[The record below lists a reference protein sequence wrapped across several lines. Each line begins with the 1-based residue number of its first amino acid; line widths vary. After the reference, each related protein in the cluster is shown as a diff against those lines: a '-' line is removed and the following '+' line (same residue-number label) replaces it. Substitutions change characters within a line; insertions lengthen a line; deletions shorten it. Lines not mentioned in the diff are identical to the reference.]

1 MEDDIGRAGFDLTGL
16 QNEEIQGAPPVVSR
30 AELRER
36 RLAETVTVNRYLYLQ
51 TQQLEHML
59 LDAPDLQSLLEILLV
74 SMPRH
79 FSFRASELWLYD
91 PEDVLASLIVGG
103 QRYGH
108 QLQLLHDAFPMQ
120 ELYDLE
126 PDIILIDATDSR
138 MFEVLKSE
146 HGIDYALL
154 MPLMDAGRMIGSLHL
169 GLEDDSLVLGETE
182 EHLVAHLATI
192 ISSCFKTAVRAQ
204 QISQLTMLDPLTQI
218 SNLRG
223 FQKDIA
229 REISRARR
237 ADQPVTVLL
246 MEIDEYDDLY
256 DQYGQRRGEFV
267 VKKVAERISSDLRA
281 TDMMARLSRPKFAV
295 LIPGSGEMLGQ
306 DIAER
311 MRRDIEDFAMDDGRG
326 AVLQVCISIGL
337 VTWEPQQYPAVDMP
351 QLARQM
357 ESVAGK
363 ALETAQSKGGNRVAR
378 SRLSTLIL

>member
-1 MEDDIGRAGFDLTGL
+1 MAYDNGRSGFDLTGS
-16 QNEEIQGAPPVVSR
+16 QNEEIQGAPPVESR

-36 RLAETVTVNRYLYLQ
+36 RLSETVTVNRYLYLQ
-51 TQQLEHML
+51 AQQLEYML
-59 LDAPDLQSLLEILLV
+59 LDAPDLQALLEILLV

-79 FSFRASELWLYD
+79 FSFRVCELWLYD
-91 PEDVLASLIVGG
+91 PEDVLANLIVGG
-103 QRYGH
+103 QRYGL

-126 PDIILIDATDSR
+126 PDIVLIDATDSR

-169 GLEDDSLVLGETE
+169 GLQDDSLVRGETE
-182 EHLVAHLATI
+182 EYLVAHLSTI
-192 ISSCFKTAVRAQ
+192 ISSCFKIAVSRQ
-204 QISQLTMLDPLTQI
+204 QISQLTLLDPLTQI
-218 SNLRG
+218 SNMRG

-256 DQYGQRRGEFV
+256 DHYGKRRGEFV

-281 TDMMARLSRPKFAV
+281 TDMLARLSTPMFAV

-311 MRRDIEDFAMDDGRG
+311 MREDIEGFAMDDGRG
-326 AVLQVCISIGL
+326 AVLQVCISIGM
-337 VTWEPQQYPAVDMP
+337 VTWEPQNYPAVDMP

-363 ALETAQSKGGNRVAR
+363 ALESAQSKGGNRVAQ

>member
-1 MEDDIGRAGFDLTGL
+1 MAYDNGRSGFDLTGS

-36 RLAETVTVNRYLYLQ
+36 RLTETVSVNRYLYLQ

-59 LDAPDLQSLLEILLV
+59 LEAPDLQSLLEILLV

-91 PEDVLASLIVGG
+91 PEDVLVNLIVGG

-108 QLQLLHDAFPMQ
+108 YLRLHHDAFPMQ

-126 PDIILIDATDSR
+126 PDIVVIDATDSR

-154 MPLMDAGRMIGSLHL
+154 MPLTDAGRMIGSLHL
-169 GLEDDSLVLGETE
+169 GLQEDSMAMGEAE
-182 EHLVAHLATI
+182 ETLVAHLASI

-218 SNLRG
+218 SNMRG
-223 FQKDIA
+223 FEKDIA

-256 DQYGQRRGEFV
+256 DHYGQRRGEFV

-311 MRRDIEDFAMDDGRG
+311 MRKDIEDFAIDDGRG
-326 AVLQVCISIGL
+326 AVLQVCISVGL
-337 VTWEPQQYPAVDMP
+337 VTWEPKNYPAVDMP

-357 ESVAGK
+357 ESVASK
-363 ALETAQSKGGNRVAR
+363 ALEIAQSKGGNRVAQ

>member
-1 MEDDIGRAGFDLTGL
+1 MVDDSVQGGWQD
-16 QNEEIQGAPPVVSR
+16 EEIEGAPPVASR
-30 AELRER
+30 AEMRER
-36 RLAETVTVNRYLYLQ
+36 WLTETVTLNRYLYQQ
-51 TQQLEHML
+51 TLQLEHML
-59 LDAPDLQSLLEILLV
+59 LEAADLQALLEVLLV

-79 FSFRASELWLYD
+79 FSFRVSELWLYD
-91 PEDVLASLIVGG
+91 PEGILGSLIIGG
-103 QRYGH
+103 QRYGSS
-108 QLQLLHDAFPMQ
+108 LQLHQDVFPMQ

-126 PDIILIDATDSR
+126 PDIVLIDATDSR

-154 MPLMDAGRMIGSLHL
+154 MPLTDAGRTIGSLHL
-169 GLEDDSLVLGETE
+169 GLQEDTLILGKPE
-182 EHLVAHLATI
+182 EDLLAHLVTV
-192 ISSCFKTAVRAQ
+192 ISSCFKTAVSRQ

-223 FQKDIA
+223 FEKDIA

-237 ADQPVTVLL
+237 ADKPVTVLL
-246 MEIDEYDDLY
+246 MEIDMYDDLY
-256 DQYGQRRGEFV
+256 EHYGKRRGEFV

-281 TDMMARLSRPKFAV
+281 TDMMARLARPKFAV

-311 MRRDIEDFAMDDGRG
+311 MRKDIESFAIDDGRG

-337 VTWEPQQYPAVDMP
+337 VTWEPGQYPAVDMP

-363 ALETAQSKGGNRVAR
+363 ALETAKSRGGNRVAQ

>member
-1 MEDDIGRAGFDLTGL
+1 MADDNDPGGL
-16 QNEEIQGAPPVVSR
+16 QDEEIQGAPPVISGT
-30 AELRER
+30 ELRER
-36 RLAETVTVNRYLYLQ
+36 RLTETVTVNRYLYLQ
-51 TQQLEHML
+51 AQQLEHML
-59 LDAPDLQSLLEILLV
+59 LDAPDLQALLEIMLV

-79 FSFRASELWLYD
+79 FSFRVAELWLYD
-91 PEDVLASLIVGG
+91 PEEVLAHLIVGG

-108 QLQLLHDAFPMQ
+108 NLQLHQDVYPMQ

-126 PDIILIDATDSR
+126 PDIVLIDATDSR
-138 MFEVLKSE
+138 MFEVLKAE

-154 MPLMDAGRMIGSLHL
+154 MPLTDAGRMIGSLHL
-169 GLEDDSLVLGETE
+169 GLQEDSRITGPAE
-182 EHLVAHLATI
+182 EDLIAHLATV
-192 ISSCFKTAVRAQ
+192 ISSCFKIAVSRQ
-204 QISQLTMLDPLTQI
+204 QISQLTIVDPLTQI

-223 FQKDIA
+223 FEKDIA

-237 ADQPVTVLL
+237 ADKPVTVLL

-256 DQYGQRRGEFV
+256 EHYGKRRGEFV

-281 TDMMARLSRPKFAV
+281 TDMMARLAPPKFAV

-311 MRRDIEDFAMDDGRG
+311 MRKDIEEFAIDDGRG
-326 AVLQVCISIGL
+326 AVLQVCISVGL

-357 ESVAGK
+357 EAVAGK
-363 ALETAQSKGGNRVAR
+363 ALDAARSKGGNCVAQ

>member
-1 MEDDIGRAGFDLTGL
+1 M
-16 QNEEIQGAPPVVSR
+16 VSR

-36 RLAETVTVNRYLYLQ
+36 RLSETVVLNRYLYLQ
-51 TQQLEHML
+51 AQQLEHML
-59 LDAPDLQSLLEILLV
+59 LDAPDLQALLEILLV

-79 FSFRASELWLYD
+79 FSFRVAELWLYD

-108 QLQLLHDAFPMQ
+108 HLQLHRDAYPMQ

-126 PDIILIDATDSR
+126 PDIVLIDATHSG

-146 HGIDYALL
+146 HGIEYAMLL
-154 MPLMDAGRMIGSLHL
+154 PLTDAGRMIGSLHM
-169 GLEDDSLVLGETE
+169 GLEDDSMVLGEAE
-182 EHLVAHLATI
+182 EDLVAHLASV
-192 ISSCFKTAVRAQ
+192 ISSCFKIAVSRQ

-223 FQKDIA
+223 FERDIA

-237 ADQPVTVLL
+237 GDQPVTVLV

-256 DQYGQRRGEFV
+256 DHYGKRRGEFV

-281 TDMMARLSRPKFAV
+281 TDMMAHLSRPRFAV

-306 DIAER
+306 EIAER
-311 MRRDIEDFAMDDGRG
+311 MRKDVEEFSIDDGRG

-337 VTWEPQQYPAVDMP
+337 VTWEPQQFPAINMP

-357 ESVAGK
+357 ESVGSK
-363 ALETAQSKGGNRVAR
+363 ALEDAKSRGGNCVAL
-378 SRLSTLIL
+378 SRLSTMMV

>member
-1 MEDDIGRAGFDLTGL
+1 
-16 QNEEIQGAPPVVSR
+16 
-30 AELRER
+30 
-36 RLAETVTVNRYLYLQ
+36 
-51 TQQLEHML
+51 
-59 LDAPDLQSLLEILLV
+59 
-74 SMPRH
+74 
-79 FSFRASELWLYD
+79 
-91 PEDVLASLIVGG
+91 
-103 QRYGH
+103 
-108 QLQLLHDAFPMQ
+108 MQ

-126 PDIILIDATDSR
+126 PDIVLIDATDSR

-154 MPLMDAGRMIGSLHL
+154 MPLTDAGRMIGSLHL
-169 GLEDDSLVLGETE
+169 GLQDDSMVLGKAE

-192 ISSCFKTAVRAQ
+192 ISSCFKSAVSRQ

-218 SNLRG
+218 SNMRG
-223 FQKDIA
+223 FEKDIA

-256 DQYGQRRGEFV
+256 DHYGKRRGEFV

-306 DIAER
+306 EIAER
-311 MRRDIEDFAMDDGRG
+311 MRGDIEDFAMDDGRG
-326 AVLQVCISIGL
+326 AVLQVCVSIGL
-337 VTWEPQQYPAVDMP
+337 VTWEPQSYPAVDMP

-357 ESVAGK
+357 ESVASK
-363 ALETAQSKGGNRVAR
+363 ALEIAQSKGGNRVAQ